1 MPLKSVNGFASVI
14 NKTDTGVFTLFL
26 ILYSSSLTTFTLF
39 CATLFKKSSQ
49 AATGSGIIYFVTYM
63 PNIFISLR
71 YEQFTIVDKIL
82 FGFVN
87 NLAMSMGIQL
97 VGIFEGL
104 GTGINFS
111 NFAEGISYEDSFSMA
126 HVMVILIINN
136 FFHLFLI
143 YYFDNL
149 LPGDH
154 GIAKPWHFIF
164 SCFYKQKPKEKILN
178 KIELSAKDFF
188 EDESIYS
195 GRSIGIKIINLFKV
209 FKQSNETKTAV
220 ENLNLNIYEGQIT
233 VLLGI
238 FNFILI
244 YD

>member
-1 MPLKSVNGFASVI
+1 
-14 NKTDTGVFTLFL
+14 
-26 ILYSSSLTTFTLF
+26 
-39 CATLFKKSSQ
+39 
-49 AATGSGIIYFVTYM
+49 M

-71 YEQFTIVDKIL
+71 YEQFSIVDKIL

-126 HVMVILIINN
+126 HVMVILFINN
-136 FFHLFLI
+136 FLHIFLV
-143 YYFDNL
+143 YYFDNV

-164 SCFYKQKPKEKILN
+164 SCFYEKKSKETISNNNELN
-178 KIELSAKDFF
+178 AQDFF
-188 EDESIYS
+188 EDESIIYS
-195 GRSIGIKIINLFKV
+195 GRKIGIKIMNLYKV
-209 FKQSNETKTAV
+209 FKQSTETEKTAV
-220 ENLNLNIYEGQIT
+220 KNLNLNIYEGQIT
-233 VLLGI
+233 VLLG
-238 FNFILI
+238 
-244 YD
+244 

>member
-1 MPLKSVNGFASVI
+1 VCS
-14 NKTDTGVFTLFL
+14 
-26 ILYSSSLTTFTLF
+26 
-39 CATLFKKSSQ
+39 TLFKKSSQ

-71 YEQFTIVDKIL
+71 YEQFSIVDKIL

-126 HVMVILIINN
+126 HVMVILFINN
-136 FFHLFLI
+136 FLHIFLV
-143 YYFDNL
+143 YYFDNV

-164 SCFYKQKPKEKILN
+164 SCFYEKKSKETISNNNELN
-178 KIELSAKDFF
+178 AQDFF
-188 EDESIYS
+188 EDESIIYS
-195 GRSIGIKIINLFKV
+195 GRKIGIKIMNLYKV
-209 FKQSNETKTAV
+209 FKQSTETEKTAV
-220 ENLNLNIYEGQIT
+220 KNLNLNIYEGQIT
-233 VLLGI
+233 VLLG
-238 FNFILI
+238 
-244 YD
+244 